1 MRLSYMKERTYPY
14 SGLKV
19 KQSDSQ
25 KGSTTLLGK
34 IPPTVLPDIA
44 ARSTRVD
51 THVPA
56 ISSSRGALHPSQN
69 QATRKGRNTT
79 SYEIFFPTPYVR
91 NVLWCNPLK
100 SQRTI
105 YPT

>member
-1 MRLSYMKERTYPY
+1 MEERTYPY

-79 SYEIFFPTPYVR
+79 SYEIIFSYSIRPKRTLVQSFK
-91 NVLWCNPLK
+91 K
-100 SQRTI
+100 SANHSSNLNAVG
-105 YPT
+105 